1 MKCRKAQDLYFL
13 SRDGALDEAGRM
25 ELARH
30 LAHCYSCGLLVK
42 EMEASLDAARSLP
55 ELSVGEGFEWN
66 VKRRIMQEKSK
77 LMRRDV
83 EANPFGEKRWVSR
96 FMVGAAAAAAVVLVA
111 ATFAVQRIGMNEPKV
126 REVSR
131 ENRANT
137 TLIQAPSAH
146 EDVLSDYRM
155 TGAYAGPRMVSDNI
169 FTIERGGESMNQS
182 PFEIVAGSREDSL
195 ARENELLR
203 RRLQRLERQ
212 LMIYKG
218 MLDKERMQRINT
230 SLP

>member
-13 SRDGALDEAGRM
+13 SRDGSLDETGRM

-30 LAHCYSCGLLVK
+30 LAHCSSCGLLVK

-55 ELSVGEGFEWN
+55 ELSVSDGFEWN
-66 VKRRIMQEKSK
+66 VKRRIMQEKSR

-96 FMVGAAAAAAVVLVA
+96 FALGAAAAAAIVIVA
-111 ATFAVQRIGMNEPKV
+111 ATFVVQRIGMNEPRI
-126 REVSR
+126 REVSS
-131 ENRANT
+131 ENRASAA
-137 TLIQAPSAH
+137 LIQTPSAE
-146 EDVLSDYRM
+146 EDVLSDYHM
-155 TGAYAGPRMVSDNI
+155 TGSYAGPRMVSDNI
-169 FTIERGGESMNQS
+169 FTIERGGESVRQS
-182 PFEIVAGSREDSL
+182 PFEVAAGSREDLL
-195 ARENELLR
+195 AQENELLKR
-203 RRLQRLERQ
+203 RIQRLERQ

-218 MLDKERMQRINT
+218 MLDKERMQRLSN

>member
-1 MKCRKAQDLYFL
+1 MKCRKAQDLYFF
-13 SRDGALDEAGRM
+13 SRDAALDEAGRM

-30 LAHCYSCGLLVK
+30 LAHCSSCGLFVK
-42 EMEASLDAARSLP
+42 EMEASLDAAGSLP
-55 ELSVGEGFEWN
+55 ELSVSEGFEWN

-96 FMVGAAAAAAVVLVA
+96 FALGAAAAAAVVIVA
-111 ATFAVQRIGMNEPKV
+111 ATFVAQRIGMNEPRI

-131 ENRANT
+131 ENRSSAA
-137 TLIQAPSAH
+137 LIQTPSAG
-146 EDVLSDYRM
+146 EAVLSDYRM
-155 TGAYAGPRMVSDNI
+155 AGSYAGPRMVSDNI
-169 FTIERGGESMNQS
+169 FTIERSGESLRQS
-182 PFEIVAGSREDSL
+182 PFEVVAGSGEDSL
-195 ARENELLR
+195 ARENELLKR
-203 RRLQRLERQ
+203 RIQRLERQ

-218 MLDKERMQRINT
+218 MLDKERLQRINM